1 MNIDTQTILIAFG
14 LTLIAGL
21 STGIGSLIAFFA
33 KKTNQTFLTVSLGFS
48 AGVMLFVSFV
58 DILPTAET
66 AFAQSWGG
74 NALLGTFIAF
84 FGGMF
89 LIAIID
95 FLIPE
100 QENPH
105 EAVLVEDMDKKP
117 LWKKMT
123 HHRRGRGHTPSND
136 AAK

>member
-58 DILPTAET
+58 DIFPTAL
-66 AFAQSWGG
+66 QSVQFESTVTTTVYLMGV
-74 NALLGTFIAF
+74 ATFKYNYYEF
-84 FGGMF
+84 
-89 LIAIID
+89 
-95 FLIPE
+95 
-100 QENPH
+100 
-105 EAVLVEDMDKKP
+105 V
-117 LWKKMT
+117 
-123 HHRRGRGHTPSND
+123 
-136 AAK
+136 